1 MAIRWKESY
10 SCNVTEID
18 NQHKKLFEIGDELY
32 SLINLNDGI
41 DRYDE
46 IIAIVEKL
54 KDYAI
59 YHFQYEEK
67 LLKEYGFNKLGDH
80 SKQHDK
86 FVKKIIELEHKD
98 IDDGQKQ
105 ITVDMVLFIADWI
118 ENHILGTD
126 MQYKDF
132 LNEKGVY

>member
-10 SCNVTEID
+10 SCNVEEID

-32 SLINLNDGI
+32 SLISLNDGI

-54 KDYAI
+54 KDYTI

-67 LLKEYGFNKLGDH
+67 LLKKYGFNQLSDH
-80 SKQHDK
+80 SKQHEK